1 MAEYPGL
8 REIPIRDE
16 QVFHGVLI
24 DVTHMQVTLPNGG
37 TSLRE
42 IVRHPGG
49 AAVVPLD
56 GEGNVTLV
64 RQHRVALDLMTLE
77 IPAGKLN
84 GSQEDPLLAAAR
96 ELEEETG
103 LRAGRMEWLTT
114 MLPTPGYCT
123 EKLHLYLATGLTP
136 CRPHLDADEFLD
148 VVKIPFAQA
157 LEMVD
162 RGELADGKTALA
174 LLLAQRRM
182 SKAPLEGTGPSEM

>member
-8 REIPIRDE
+8 REVPIREE
-16 QVFHGVLI
+16 QVFRGVLI
-24 DVTHMQVTLPNGG
+24 NVTHMEVTLPDGR

-49 AAVVPLD
+49 AAIVPLD

-64 RQHRVALDLMTLE
+64 RQHRVAPDLVTLE
-77 IPAGKLN
+77 IPAGKLDRP
-84 GSQEDPLLAAAR
+84 GEDPMLAAAR

-103 LRAGRMEWLTT
+103 LRAGRIQWLTT

-123 EKLHLYLATGLTP
+123 ERLHLYLATELTP

-148 VVKIPFAQA
+148 VVRMPFAQA

-162 RGELADGKTALA
+162 SGALPDGKTALA
-174 LLLAQRRM
+174 LLLAARRM
-182 SKAPLEGTGPSEM
+182 GEASRAGNGPSEM

>member
-182 SKAPLEGTGPSEM
+182 GKAPLEGTGPSEM

>member
-8 REIPIRDE
+8 REVPIREE

-24 DVTHMQVTLPNGG
+24 NVTHMEVILPDGR

-56 GEGNVTLV
+56 GEGNVVLV
-64 RQHRVALDLMTLE
+64 RQHRVAPDLVTLE
-77 IPAGKLN
+77 IPAGKLDRP
-84 GSQEDPLLAAAR
+84 GEDPLLAAAR

-103 LRAGRMEWLTT
+103 LRAGRIQWLTT

-123 EKLHLYLATGLTP
+123 ERLHLYLATELTP
-136 CRPHLDADEFLD
+136 CRPHLDPDEFLD
-148 VVKIPFAQA
+148 VVRMPFAQA

-162 RGELADGKTALA
+162 SGALPDGKTALA
-174 LLLAQRRM
+174 LLLAARRTGEA
-182 SKAPLEGTGPSEM
+182 SRAGNGPSEM

>member
-24 DVTHMQVTLPNGG
+24 DVAHMQVTLPNGG

-84 GSQEDPLLAAAR
+84 GSQENPLLAAAR

>member
-162 RGELADGKTALA
+162 RGELPDGKTALA

-182 SKAPLEGTGPSEM
+182 GKAPLEGTSPSEM